1 MLSFSRKGSFIAIT
15 SVLLLIGFSAISLI
29 SYYVANSTLNQH
41 IRTNTLPITSDNI
54 YSEVQRDL
62 LQPILVSSL
71 MAQDTFVHDWIVAGE
86 QNPAAI
92 TRYLN
97 NIQERYQ
104 TITAFFIS
112 ESTRNYYH
120 SSGIL
125 KKVDPE
131 NPQDDWYF
139 RVKKLSGQYEI
150 NMDIDT
156 ADNSRTTFFVNH
168 KVLDRDNSYLGVI
181 GVGLASEAI
190 KDMIDVYQNRYN
202 RQVYFVDRQGK
213 ITLHGEA
220 LDDRNSI
227 REIDGL
233 KEIATQILTTTGGS
247 YEYQFKDKHI
257 FLKTRYVPDLDW
269 YLLVEQEEHP
279 EQAVQSVLWLNLG
292 LSIGITI
299 IVLILAHFTL
309 GSYQR
314 RLEQMANTDK
324 LTGAI
329 TRSAFEPTFEQLLS
343 FAQRRQQPLSV
354 LLMDIDHFKVINDTH
369 GHLLGDHVLKH
380 ITKLMNSLLR
390 KSDVICRWGG
400 EEFLIVLPECN
411 LHSATNIASKMRKL
425 IEESLKV
432 VDSKH
437 IDVTASFGVAQF
449 NNLESSENLFLRV
462 DKALY
467 AAKAGGRNCVETT
480 EQEQEASAKA

>member
-1 MLSFSRKGSFIAIT
+1 MLSISRKGTFIAST
-15 SVLLLIGFSAISLI
+15 SLLLLVGFSAISLI
-29 SYYVANSTLNQH
+29 SYFVANNTLNQH

-71 MAQDTFVHDWIVAGE
+71 MAQDTFVHDWIISGE
-86 QNPAAI
+86 DNPESI
-92 TRYLN
+92 TRYLK
-97 NIQERYQ
+97 NIQQRYQ
-104 TITAFFIS
+104 AITAFFIS
-112 ESTRNYYH
+112 DSSLNYYH

-125 KKVDPE
+125 KQIDPS
-131 NPQDDWYF
+131 NAQDDWYF
-139 RVKKLSGQYEI
+139 RVKDLPSSFEI
-150 NMDIDT
+150 NLDTDT
-156 ADNSRTTFFVNH
+156 ANKSRTTFFVNH
-168 KVLDRDNSYLGVI
+168 KVLDSDNNYLGAI

-190 KDMIDVYQNRYN
+190 QDMIEVYQLRYN
-202 RQVYFVDRQGK
+202 RQVYFVDRQGE
-213 ITLHGEA
+213 ITLHGQA
-220 LDDRNSI
+220 LNQQTNI
-227 REIDGL
+227 RQIGGL
-233 KEIATQILTTTGGS
+233 KDIATQILTSPGGS
-247 YEYQFKDKHI
+247 YEYQFQDKHV
-257 FLKTRYVPDLDW
+257 FLKTRYVPELDW

-292 LSIGITI
+292 LSIGITL

-309 GSYQR
+309 SSYQR

-329 TRSAFEPTFEQLLS
+329 TRSAFEPTFAQHLS
-343 FAQRRQQPLSV
+343 FAQRRQQPLSI
-354 LLMDIDHFKVINDTH
+354 LLMDIDHFKIINDTH
-369 GHLLGDHVLKH
+369 GHLLGDRVLTQ
-380 ITKLMNSLLR
+380 ITQLINSQLR

-411 LHSATNIASKMRKL
+411 LASAAEIAQKMCKL

-432 VDSKH
+432 LDGNH

-449 NNLESSENLFLRV
+449 NNLESAENLFVRA

-467 AAKAGGRNCVETT
+467 AAKANGRNCVEITGQI
-480 EQEQEASAKA
+480 EESSAA

>member
-1 MLSFSRKGSFIAIT
+1 MLSISRKGSFIAST
-15 SVLLLIGFSAISLI
+15 SLLLLLGFSAISLI

-71 MAQDTFVHDWIVAGE
+71 MAQDTFVHDWIISGE
-86 QNPAAI
+86 ADPTAI
-92 TRYLN
+92 TRYLK
-97 NIQERYQ
+97 NIQDRYQ
-104 TITAFFIS
+104 AITAFFIS
-112 ESTRNYYH
+112 DNSLNYYH

-125 KKVDPE
+125 KQVDPN

-139 RVKKLSGQYEI
+139 RVKKLSTPFEI
-150 NMDIDT
+150 NLDTDT
-156 ADNSRTTFFVNH
+156 ADKNRTTFFVNH
-168 KVLDRDNSYLGVI
+168 KVLDSENNYLGAI

-190 KDMIDVYQNRYN
+190 KDMIEVYQSRYN

-213 ITLHGEA
+213 ITLHGQA
-220 LDDRNSI
+220 LNERTNI
-227 REIDGL
+227 RQIDGL
-233 KEIATQILTTTGGS
+233 KEIATQILTSPGGS
-247 YEYQFKDKHI
+247 YEYRLNDKHI
-257 FLKTRYVPDLDW
+257 FLKTRYVHELDW

-292 LSIGITI
+292 LSIGITL

-309 GSYQR
+309 SSYQR

-324 LTGAI
+324 LTGTI
-329 TRSAFEPTFEQLLS
+329 TRSAFEPTFGQHLS
-343 FAQRRQQPLSV
+343 FAQRRQQPLSI
-354 LLMDIDHFKVINDTH
+354 LLMDIDHFKSINDTH
-369 GHLLGDHVLKH
+369 GHLLGDRVLTQ
-380 ITKLMNSLLR
+380 ISKLMSSQLR

-411 LHSATNIASKMRKL
+411 LLSASEIASKMCKL

-432 VDSKH
+432 IDGNH

-449 NNLESSENLFLRV
+449 NNLESAENLFVRA

-467 AAKAGGRNCVETT
+467 TAKANGRNCVETT
-480 EQEQEASAKA
+480 GQFIESPAT

>member
-1 MLSFSRKGSFIAIT
+1 MPSISRKGSFIASI
-15 SVLLLIGFSAISLI
+15 SVLLVLGFSAISLI
-29 SYYVANSTLNQH
+29 SYYVANSSLNQH

-86 QNPAAI
+86 KDPAAI
-92 TRYLN
+92 TRYLK
-97 NIQERYQ
+97 NIQERYK

-112 ESTRNYYH
+112 DRTRHYYH

-125 KKVDPE
+125 GKVDPG

-139 RVKKLSGQYEI
+139 RVKNLSEPFEI
-150 NMDIDT
+150 NLDIDT
-156 ADNSRTTFFVNH
+156 ADKSRTTFFVNH
-168 KVLDRDNSYLGVI
+168 KVLDTDNSYLGAI
-181 GVGLASEAI
+181 GVGLASEAV
-190 KDMIDVYQNRYN
+190 KEMIEIYQNRYN
-202 RQVYFVDRQGK
+202 RQVYFVDREGN
-213 ITLHGEA
+213 ITLHGKA
-220 LDDRNSI
+220 LEGRNNI

-233 KEIATQILTTTGGS
+233 KDIATQIVTTTGGS
-247 YEYQFKDKHI
+247 YEYRSNDKRV
-257 FLKTRYVPDLDW
+257 FLKTRYVPELDW

-292 LSIGITI
+292 LSIGII
-299 IVLILAHFTL
+299 LIVLVLAHFTL

-314 RLEQMANTDK
+314 RLEHMANTDK

-329 TRSAFEPTFEQLLS
+329 TRTAFEPTFEILLN
-343 FAQRRQQPLSV
+343 FAQRRQQPLSI

-369 GHLLGDHVLKH
+369 GHLLGDRVL
-380 ITKLMNSLLR
+380 TKICALIDSQLR
-390 KSDVICRWGG
+390 KSDIICRWGG
-400 EEFLIVLPECN
+400 EEFLIVLPECP
-411 LHSATNIASKMRKL
+411 LDSAIDIATKMCAL

-432 VDSKH
+432 VDGNH
-437 IDVTASFGVAQF
+437 IEVTASFGVAQY
-449 NNLESSENLFLRV
+449 NNHESSENLFLRA

-467 AAKAGGRNCVETT
+467 AAKANGRNRVETT
-480 EQEQEASAKA
+480 PKTDAPPLA